1 MAVYTRVSIA
11 ELNDFLANYNIGKA
25 QRLDG
30 ITEGVEN
37 SNYKLI
43 TDVEG
48 GDYILTLYEKRVKP
62 ADLPYFINLMEHL
75 ASRDITCPHPIAD
88 NNGVVL
94 KKLNDKAAA
103 IFSFLDGSS
112 NNVPSAERCYA
123 AGVALAELHIA
134 SMGFNDRRDNALDHL
149 AWGILLADIN
159 DSPNH
164 LLKSLTVPAK
174 TYLDATLAN
183 WPTNLPSGVIH
194 ADFFPDNVLFT
205 NDAVTGVIDFY
216 FACTDA
222 YAYDLAIALNA
233 WCFESDATFNI
244 TKARALMRGYQAVR
258 PLMAEEVAALPI
270 LAAGAAMRFLLT
282 RLYDWQTQE
291 KDALVTLKNPS
302 DYLRRL
308 RFHKNVKS
316 AGDYGIDV

>member
-37 SNYKLI
+37 SNYQLI
-43 TDVEG
+43 TDDS

-112 NNVPSAERCYA
+112 NNIPSAERCYA
-123 AGVALAELHIA
+123 AGIALAELHIA
-134 SMGFNDRRDNALDHL
+134 SMGFNGRRDNALNHL
-149 AWGILLADIN
+149 AWGTLLAEIN

-164 LLKSLTVPAK
+164 LFKYLTIPAK
-174 TYLDATLAN
+174 TYLDETLAY

-216 FACTDA
+216 FACDGFF
-222 YAYDLAIALNA
+222 AYDLSIAVNA
-233 WCFESDATFNI
+233 WCFDDEFSREKYT
-244 TKARALMRGYQAVR
+244 ALLNGYQSAR
-258 PLMAEEVAALPI
+258 KLTPAEIAAIPI
-270 LAAGAAMRFLLT
+270 LCRGAAMRFFLT
-282 RLYDWQTQE
+282 RLYDWINTPT
-291 KDALVTLKNPS
+291 DAQVTPHDPRAYWARLEFHHGVNGKNIA
-302 DYLRRL
+302 D
-308 RFHKNVKS
+308 V
-316 AGDYGIDV
+316 YGVE